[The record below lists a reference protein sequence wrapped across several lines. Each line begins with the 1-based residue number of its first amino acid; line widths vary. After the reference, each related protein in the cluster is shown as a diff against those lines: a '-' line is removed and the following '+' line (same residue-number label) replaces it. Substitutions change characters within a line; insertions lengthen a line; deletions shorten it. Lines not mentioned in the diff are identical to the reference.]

1 MKQYFFI
8 LNQTFLRFKAKSSRK
23 DSDTVRWR
31 QMHLS
36 SSGNIAIVGSFLL
49 FQSLLSDYFGKK
61 KVSSSTTCP
70 ATRLP
75 KMDNNHRS
83 NNYFFNDLW
92 CQRKKDKEVK
102 KSFVLACIAL
112 FQYNLVP
119 LFLKVPDQIDHSSAT
134 PQEVKYSARSR
145 NHLITVH
152 WVLITFMR
160 PFQIAVVRVLLGIN
174 NRQRCLPQLTYKER
188 HPSRQRLFSRKQFMF
203 GDHLHH

>member
-1 MKQYFFI
+1 MS
-8 LNQTFLRFKAKSSRK
+8 QTFLRSETKNSRK

-102 KSFVLACIAL
+102 KSFVLACCIV
-112 FQYNLVP
+112 LVQSGTSI
-119 LFLKVPDQIDHSSAT
+119 LKGARPD
-134 PQEVKYSARSR
+134 RS
-145 NHLITVH
+145 L
-152 WVLITFMR
+152 
-160 PFQIAVVRVLLGIN
+160 Q
-174 NRQRCLPQLTYKER
+174 R
-188 HPSRQRLFSRKQFMF
+188 HPLGS
-203 GDHLHH
+203 

>member
-1 MKQYFFI
+1 MKY
-8 LNQTFLRFKAKSSRK
+8 
-23 DSDTVRWR
+23 SDNVRWR

-61 KVSSSTTCP
+61 KFQAPPPVLPPVSQKWTTTT
-70 ATRLP
+70 ALIII
-75 KMDNNHRS
+75 
-83 NNYFFNDLW
+83 FFNDLW

-102 KSFVLACIAL
+102 KSFVLAGIAL
-112 FQYNLVP
+112 FQYMYNLVP

-152 WVLITFMR
+152 WVLITFMG

-203 GDHLHH
+203 WGPSSSVNCHLH

>member
-1 MKQYFFI
+1 
-8 LNQTFLRFKAKSSRK
+8 
-23 DSDTVRWR
+23 
-31 QMHLS
+31 MHLS

-119 LFLKVPDQIDHSSAT
+119 LFLKVPDQIDHSSTT

-145 NHLITVH
+145 NHLITAH

-174 NRQRCLPQLTYKER
+174 NRQRCLPLSLPIKNGT
-188 HPSRQRLFSRKQFMF
+188 RLDKGFSHASNLCLGTIFITKLSFALRVLAFFNGTVFYQVQFLSAYDFM
-203 GDHLHH
+203 